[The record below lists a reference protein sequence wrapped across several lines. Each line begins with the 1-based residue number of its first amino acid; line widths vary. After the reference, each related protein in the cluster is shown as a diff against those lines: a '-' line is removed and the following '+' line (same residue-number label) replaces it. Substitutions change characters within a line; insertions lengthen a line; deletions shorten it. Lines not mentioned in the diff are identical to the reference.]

1 MSSSM
6 TERRETIAKF
16 VTERGTVTF
25 AQLKK
30 TSPPR
35 CIGDDDPNR
44 PEAAR

>member
-25 AQLKK
+25 AKLKK
-30 TSPPR
+30 TFPR
-35 CIGDDDPNR
+35 CIGDVDPNR